1 VMRQRRTASAILAGA
16 GAIVLAVFLWPGGT
30 GTPSPK
36 RAPAKTSVADRV
48 SLINVKIPSKAL
60 SAPTAIAAAGN
71 RVWIANSFYRATN
84 DAGWVTELN
93 ARTGA
98 LIRVISARRDGLTDP
113 EAIAAAGNRV
123 WVVNGSASTI
133 TELDAGGALI
143 RVISGKRYQ
152 LDDPGAVTA
161 DENRVWVANLG
172 RDSIT
177 EINARTGSLIRVI
190 TGKRYQLDSGGF
202 AVAIAAGGNEIWV
215 PNANGNSVTEI
226 NATTGALIRVIS
238 AKGYQLNGP
247 VEVAVTGNRV
257 WVVSSSSA
265 NCSVTEINAT
275 TGALIRVIT
284 SLPNYSFATVAGG
297 SGVWFVTNVG
307 VKGVDGSGPAGSIT
321 DLSAATGQLVHNI
334 AATPF
339 ATSYPGGAI
348 TAAGGHVWVA
358 DTNFYSAAG
367 WVAELSAA
375 TGVLTR
381 VISG

>member
-123 WVVNGSASTI
+123 WVVTGSTSTI

-143 RVISGKRYQ
+143 RVIS
-152 LDDPGAVTA
+152 
-161 DENRVWVANLG
+161 
-172 RDSIT
+172 
-177 EINARTGSLIRVI
+177 
-190 TGKRYQLDSGGF
+190 GKRYQLDSGGF

-215 PNANGNSVTEI
+215 PNANGNSI
-226 NATTGALIRVIS
+226 
-238 AKGYQLNGP
+238 
-247 VEVAVTGNRV
+247 
-257 WVVSSSSA
+257 
-265 NCSVTEINAT
+265 TEINAT